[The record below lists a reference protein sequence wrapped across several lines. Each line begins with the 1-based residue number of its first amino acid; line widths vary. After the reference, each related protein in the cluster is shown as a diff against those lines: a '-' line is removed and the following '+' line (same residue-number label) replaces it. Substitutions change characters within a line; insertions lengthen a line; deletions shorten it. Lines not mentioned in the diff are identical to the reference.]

1 MSLPEHPS
9 QTVGSR
15 APAHHQCSLPDLY
28 ASAEN
33 FNKESK
39 KSNFQKLCA
48 TSFEEARRLLGKK
61 LSAERKD
68 EPHPA
73 AQTRVGSKEQKIASM
88 ADLLHH
94 SLLMGSLVPLEQL
107 SRTQHRLIQAGI
119 PPPVHTFPYGFRTDE
134 PMVTPTVPFRKR
146 LPSHTFRKLLLAS
159 VTPDRLVF
167 KDKSMRFFSSE
178 PGKQFLDLVDL
189 EWRYFSGLAKWGRIP
204 RKFSFMDI
212 KYNTEKRF
220 VESQGMPGLI
230 FPPLVRKTLVIYPQ
244 LDYHE
249 EGYYSLK
256 WNA

>member
-1 MSLPEHPS
+1 MLLWGEVITFSLISRFPRPLPS
-9 QTVGSR
+9 Q
-15 APAHHQCSLPDLY
+15 LPDLY

-39 KSNFQKLCA
+39 KSNFQNLCA

-88 ADLLHH
+88 TDLLHH

-167 KDKSMRFFSSE
+167 EDKSMRFFSSE
-178 PGKQFLDLVDL
+178 PGNVKRLTWWVGGSMQILL
-189 EWRYFSGLAKWGRIP
+189 RI
-204 RKFSFMDI
+204 
-212 KYNTEKRF
+212 
-220 VESQGMPGLI
+220 
-230 FPPLVRKTLVIYPQ
+230 
-244 LDYHE
+244 
-249 EGYYSLK
+249 
-256 WNA
+256 